1 MNSTRSRRWS
11 RLDNAAKI
19 FPSNSTPSDSKVFR
33 FACELAEPVD
43 PAALQAAL
51 ERTMERFPLY
61 RSVMKRGAFW
71 YYLED
76 SDLPAAVQPEE
87 TPPCEPI
94 YDRERRSLLF
104 RVLYYGRRISLEIH
118 HALADGTGALQ
129 FLCAL
134 VYRYLLERYPEDFA
148 GAPPELPWGGSRFQ
162 EQADSFQ
169 KYYEKSASVRS
180 RRARSAYKL
189 RGERM
194 PENRLA
200 VVEGRM
206 SLGGLLE
213 RARSM
218 GLTLTELMT
227 AVLIRSI
234 HEGMRLRDEQRPVAI
249 TIPVNLR
256 GYFPSASTRNFFA
269 TIAVRYDFSRQED
282 SLEAVA
288 AHVKRSFRESLTEEK
303 LRGRM
308 NELCALEHSI
318 PLRLVPLPLKDLVL
332 RLANYLADRTA
343 TASFSNV
350 GRVDMPAGMERYI
363 RLFDVFTSPN
373 TLQACACS
381 FGDNYVVSFAG
392 PFVSHDVERAFFR
405 SLTGLGIDVTIT
417 TNLLDAGE

>member
-1 MNSTRSRRWS
+1 
-11 RLDNAAKI
+11 
-19 FPSNSTPSDSKVFR
+19 
-33 FACELAEPVD
+33 
-43 PAALQAAL
+43 
-51 ERTMERFPLY
+51 
-61 RSVMKRGAFW
+61 
-71 YYLED
+71 
-76 SDLPAAVQPEE
+76 
-87 TPPCEPI
+87 
-94 YDRERRSLLF
+94 
-104 RVLYYGRRISLEIH
+104 
-118 HALADGTGALQ
+118 
-129 FLCAL
+129 
-134 VYRYLLERYPEDFA
+134 
-148 GAPPELPWGGSRFQ
+148 
-162 EQADSFQ
+162 
-169 KYYEKSASVRS
+169 
-180 RRARSAYKL
+180 
-189 RGERM
+189 
-194 PENRLA
+194 
-200 VVEGRM
+200 M
-206 SLGGLLE
+206 SLGGLLG

-234 HEGMRLRDEQRPVAI
+234 HEGMRLRDERRPVAI